1 MIAAPSAIRSLVI
14 ATVALCVGLVGP
26 LRADPTQA
34 IPRIGVLSSSAANAP
49 GEEGLRAGLRELG
62 YADAQNA
69 RVEWRRS
76 AGTLEELR
84 VLAVDLVGAKVD
96 VIVTL
101 GTPATRAALEITRT
115 VPVVFLVGDPVRLGF
130 ADSLARPGGNAT
142 GVSLL
147 DADLSAKRLELLRLC
162 VPRATRILYLMNS
175 SNPVAPTMLKES
187 EKAAHTL
194 GVTLVRL
201 DARNADE
208 LESALQ
214 AVLRS
219 REDAILV
226 SPDPLFQANIL
237 KIKVAVHKARLPG
250 MFPYREYHGDGALM
264 SYGANLKE
272 ASRRAAT
279 YVDRILK
286 GAKPAGLPI
295 EQISAYELVID
306 LRTARTVGVIVPQ
319 DLLLR
324 ADEVIR

>member
-1 MIAAPSAIRSLVI
+1 VVVAA
-14 ATVALCVGLVGP
+14 VALCVALVAP
-26 LRADPTQA
+26 LRADQTQA
-34 IPRIGVLSSSAANAP
+34 IPRIGVLTSSAPNAP
-49 GEEGLRAGLRELG
+49 GEEGLRTGLRELG
-62 YADAQNA
+62 YADAENA
-69 RVEWRRS
+69 HVEWRRS
-76 AGTLEELR
+76 AGTLADLR
-84 VLAVDLVGAKVD
+84 VLAVDLMRTKVD

-101 GTPATRAALEITRT
+101 GTPATRAALDVTT
-115 VPVVFLVGDPVRLGF
+115 SVPIVFLVGDPVLLGF

-142 GVSLL
+142 GVSIV
-147 DADLSAKRLELLRLC
+147 DTDLSAKRLELLRAC

-175 SNPVAPTMLKES
+175 SNPVAPTMLKET

-201 DARNADE
+201 DARNTDE

-214 AVLRS
+214 AILRS

-226 SPDPLFQANIL
+226 SPDPLFQGNIA

-286 GAKPAGLPI
+286 GARPADLPI

-306 LRTARTVGVIVPQ
+306 LRTARTVGVTVPQ